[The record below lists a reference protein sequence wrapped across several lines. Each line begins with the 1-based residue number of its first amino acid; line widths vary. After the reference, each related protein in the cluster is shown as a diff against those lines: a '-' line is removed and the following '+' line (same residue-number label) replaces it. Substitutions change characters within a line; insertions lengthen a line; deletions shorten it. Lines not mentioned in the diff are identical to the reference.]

1 MMAESYIKQHLSRY
15 RNKDLTKS
23 ALLST
28 VRAFPDLRVKYDT
41 FVFSDN
47 TRKDLLSLD
56 GTIPV
61 SFKGA
66 TYNIPI
72 CIWLF
77 ETHPFNPPICYVKP
91 TPDMTIKAS
100 RHVDASGRVYLPYL
114 HEWKHPNSDL
124 IGLIQVMTIV
134 FGENSPVYARP
145 ANQQPVMSSMQTP
158 YSGAQPPPSQAPRGY
173 PSPGYPGQQM
183 PMPTPVYPTP
193 AGYPGGGNNQY
204 RPPTNY
210 QYPGSTPYPQGGMP
224 QQQPPAGYPYPTPQQ
239 SQSQYTP
246 SPAKGT
252 SAVSSQQ
259 SLSDDQ
265 IKISLQTAVED
276 KLKRRM
282 KEVLQVYQNEMDA
295 LTATKNRLKD
305 GQSRLEQMLDQL
317 QEDQNKVEAN
327 TRELKQK
334 NEEIKES
341 LQKMEGRDEL
351 EPDEAVTPTAPLY
364 KQLLSLVAEE
374 MTIEDTYYYLME
386 ALKKDVIE
394 LEVFLKHVREL
405 SRKQYLLRAHI
416 QKVRE
421 TAGLRTIP

>member
-1 MMAESYIKQHLSRY
+1 MAAHEAYIKQHYNKY

-23 ALLST
+23 AILST
-28 VRAFPDLRVKYDT
+28 LSAFNDLRPKYDK

-47 TRKDLLSLD
+47 TRKDLLCLD

-77 ETHPFNPPICYVKP
+77 ETHPYNPPMCYVRPTQVMMIKP
-91 TPDMTIKAS
+91 SK
-100 RHVDASGRVYLPYL
+100 HVDANGRVYLPYL

-124 IGLIQVMTIV
+124 IGLIQVMTII
-134 FGENSPVYARP
+134 FGENSPVYSRP
-145 ANQQPVMSSMQTP
+145 ANQPPGMPQMTTP
-158 YSGAQPPPSQAPRGY
+158 FPGSHPPPSQAPRPSYPQPMGGY
-173 PSPGYPGQQM
+173 SPQQM
-183 PMPTPVYPTP
+183 PMPTPSNPMP
-193 AGYPGGGNNQY
+193 PGYPGGNQY
-204 RPPTNY
+204 RQPTS
-210 QYPGSTPYPQGGMP
+210 YPYHSSTPYPQGGMP
-224 QQQPPAGYPYPTPQQ
+224 TPQPAGSYPYPTPQ
-239 SQSQYTP
+239 SQFAPPAPQKPVGSQL
-246 SPAKGT
+246 
-252 SAVSSQQ
+252 

-265 IKISLQTAVED
+265 IRVSLQSAVED

-295 LTATKNRLKD
+295 LSATRDKLKD
-305 GQSRLEQMLDQL
+305 GQSHLEQMLSQL
-317 QEDQNKVEAN
+317 EAEEKQVEAN

-334 NEEIKES
+334 NEEIEES
-341 LQKMEGRDEL
+341 LRKMEGREEID
-351 EPDEAVTPTAPLY
+351 PDEAVTPTAPLY
-364 KQLLSLVAEE
+364 RQLLNLVAEE

-386 ALKKDVIE
+386 ALRKDVIE

-416 QKVRE
+416 YKVRQ
-421 TAGLRTIP
+421 TAGLKAT